1 MNDATRVSQSV
12 PPSAWRGA
20 SSRRRRWAAKEDFAS
35 RTGAAESRKPSLLHR
50 VGRELADHPAE
61 TAALLTMAVAMSRL
75 LPIGGRASATRRDER
90 SRRRRVIVPI
100 SVMAALC
107 VLGLASCA
115 TPQADAIAVAPDPTS
130 YGKEYAEDFAS
141 AGRQIVEQECASCH
155 AMGAQTRSPNPDA
168 PPMNTLL
175 ARYNPDRLT
184 DDLIAGIRVGH
195 DDMPL
200 FDFNVIAADSLI
212 AYLESIS
219 PPGAGR

>member
-12 PPSAWRGA
+12 SPSAWRGA
-20 SSRRRRWAAKEDFAS
+20 FNQRRRRSAKDAS
-35 RTGAAESRKPSLLHR
+35 ANPAGAPRSRKPSLLR
-50 VGRELADHPAE
+50 RIGRELADHPAE

-75 LPIGGRASATRRDER
+75 LPISGRASMESSDGRP
-90 SRRRRVIVPI
+90 RRRRVIVPI
-100 SVMAALC
+100 SIMAALC

-115 TPQADAIAVAPDPTS
+115 AAKDDAIAVAPNPNS
-130 YGKEYAEDFAS
+130 YGKEYAEDFAN
-141 AGRQIVEQECASCH
+141 AGRQIVERQCASCH
-155 AMGAQTRSPNPDA
+155 AIGAQTRSPNPEA

-175 ARYNPDRLT
+175 ARYNPDRLA

-219 PPGAGR
+219 PPGASH

>member
-12 PPSAWRGA
+12 SPSAWRGA
-20 SSRRRRWAAKEDFAS
+20 SGRRRRPAAKELAADPA
-35 RTGAAESRKPSLLHR
+35 GALRLGKPSLLRR

-75 LPIGGRASATRRDER
+75 LPIGGRTSVARSDGR
-90 SRRRRVIVPI
+90 SRGRRAIVPI
-100 SVMAALC
+100 SIMAALC

-115 TPQADAIAVAPDPTS
+115 TTKDDAIAVAPDPNS
-130 YGKEYAEDFAS
+130 YGKEYAEDFAN
-141 AGRQIVEQECASCH
+141 AGRQIVEQECAPCH
-155 AMGAQTRSPNPDA
+155 AIGAQTRSPNPDA
-168 PPMNTLL
+168 PPMNALL
-175 ARYNPDRLT
+175 ARYHPDRLA

-219 PPGAGR
+219 SPGASR